1 MRPQEETAHT
11 CRPRPSLKVGISF
24 LQEMVEMSTS
34 DGRRHFTDFTPSKIC
49 SYGRVAVVLEVPSP
63 RRTPNPDHKGTNTIG
78 REVREEIG

>member
-24 LQEMVEMSTS
+24 LQEMVEMPTS

-49 SYGRVAVVLEVPSP
+49 SYGRVEGVPSGT
-63 RRTPNPDHKGTNTIG
+63 RTPNPDHKGTNTIG
-78 REVREEIG
+78 REVREEIGWW